1 MVRQFLRSIAL
12 LLALALLTACRGTAP
27 AVVHTEPN
35 KGAPTIPENS
45 FHSPILLT
53 SVGQSADVYVT
64 QTLLWQSGMHK
75 LIMAPVVQVEDL
87 TNRYGTLI
95 LAVGGSAKGLGVAG
109 INFREEFSRTE
120 TLISRAEELD
130 IPILAVHLGGQ
141 TRRGEFSD
149 PLIRLVLDSAAAAIV
164 LSEGDCDDYMLNRIL
179 DNGIP
184 VQYVDDPLD
193 TAEVFHSIFTE

>member
-1 MVRQFLRSIAL
+1 MLQRTLRIIAC
-12 LLALALLTACRGTAP
+12 LLALALLAGCGGILTK
-27 AVVHTEPN
+27 VHTEPN
-35 KGAPTIPENS
+35 KGAPTIPEDTFS
-45 FHSPILLT
+45 SPILLT
-53 SVGQSADVYVT
+53 SAGQSADVYVT
-64 QTLLWQSGMHK
+64 QTLLWQAGLRQM
-75 LIMAPVVQVEDL
+75 LMAPVVEVEAL
-87 TNRYGTLI
+87 TDRYGTLV
-95 LAVGGSAKGLGVAG
+95 LAVGGSAKGMGVAG
-109 INFREEFSRTE
+109 INFQEEYSRVE
-120 TLISRAEELD
+120 RLVDRAVELD

-164 LSEGDCDDYMLNRIL
+164 LSEGDWDDYMLNRIL